1 MFRARIFILTTSVG
15 LSDARTASHSSTA
28 TWKTEI
34 CRSTTKDT
42 PPNKKSGYFSCL
54 ILIFKKFKTGSP
66 HQVNG
71 NYTWYNYS
79 IYCISVTK
87 SFYCSLFKR
96 IYENV
101 QFIRYFPGFP
111 IREGC
116 LRQIFGIIP
125 TDLFF
130 FLEPSLRTPVF
141 AFFEKIVPFV

>member
-1 MFRARIFILTTSVG
+1 MFIIKVLMFRARIFILTTSVG
-15 LSDARTASHSSTA
+15 LSDARMASHSSTA

-42 PPNKKSGYFSCL
+42 PPNKKSGYFSCF
-54 ILIFKKFKTGSP
+54 ILIFKKIKMGSP

-111 IREGC
+111 LREGC
-116 LRQIFGIIP
+116 HR
-125 TDLFF
+125 
-130 FLEPSLRTPVF
+130 
-141 AFFEKIVPFV
+141 